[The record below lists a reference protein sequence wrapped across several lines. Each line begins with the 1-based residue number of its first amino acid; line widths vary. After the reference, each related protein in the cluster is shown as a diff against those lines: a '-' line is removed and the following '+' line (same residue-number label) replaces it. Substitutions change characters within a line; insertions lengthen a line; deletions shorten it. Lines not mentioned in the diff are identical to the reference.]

1 MSSSLQKKKNTY
13 TKHQNKHQKDLFIY
27 LYKDMYVCITW
38 CNNDVFANSRWATWE
53 THQFNNQIETIPQ
66 SILILFQILVKL
78 QKNHVMT

>member
-38 CNNDVFANSRWATWE
+38 CNNDVFANSR
-53 THQFNNQIETIPQ
+53 
-66 SILILFQILVKL
+66 
-78 QKNHVMT
+78 